1 MTEDKLKFSKLM
13 LGTVQFGLN
22 YGIANTSGK
31 PSLDTVMAILN
42 EAWLGG
48 INVLDTAAAYGDSE
62 TVIGDVLSRLGL
74 LDKMLIVSKVL
85 PIPAGMP
92 FDQAEE
98 FIETSIRNS
107 LRNLRIEQ
115 LPVCLF
121 HRDEDLKYFPI
132 LEIMTERGLI
142 GAGGISLD
150 EHSAIEDAIAR
161 ATYIQIPYNILEW
174 RYETLLEQAVQK
186 GITIFARSV
195 YLQGLLLMDE
205 ASIRPGLCGIIP
217 VRRRLEELARRHDM
231 SLAGLCLRFVLS
243 RTGISSVLTGVDNPA
258 QLRENL
264 TFIKSGQLP
273 TALIEE
279 IRLIV
284 PKLPEE
290 LIHPKLWSKTA

>member
-1 MTEDKLKFSKLM
+1 MTESKLNFSKLM

-22 YGIANTSGK
+22 YGIANTRGK

-48 INVLDTAAAYGDSE
+48 VNALDTAAAYGDSE
-62 TVIGDVLSRLGL
+62 TVLGEALTRLGL
-74 LDKMLIVSKVL
+74 IDKMLIVSKVS

-92 FDQAEE
+92 FCQAEK
-98 FIETSIRNS
+98 FIETSICNS
-107 LRNLRIEQ
+107 LRNLRIER

-121 HRDEDLKYFPI
+121 HRDEDLKYYPI
-132 LEIMTERGLI
+132 LKKMTERGLI

-150 EHSAIEDAIAR
+150 EHSAIEGAIAR
-161 ATYIQIPYNILEW
+161 TKYIQIPYNVLEW

-264 TFIKSGQLP
+264 TLIKAGQLP

-290 LIHPKLWSKTA
+290 LIHPKLWSKTV

>member
-1 MTEDKLKFSKLM
+1 MTESKLNFSKLM

-22 YGIANTSGK
+22 YGIANTRGK

-48 INVLDTAAAYGDSE
+48 VNALDTAAAYGDSE
-62 TVIGDVLSRLGL
+62 TVLGEALTRLGL
-74 LDKMLIVSKVL
+74 IDKMLIVSKVS

-92 FDQAEE
+92 FCQAEK
-98 FIETSIRNS
+98 FIETSICNS
-107 LRNLRIEQ
+107 LRNLRIER

-121 HRDEDLKYFPI
+121 HRDEDLKYYPI
-132 LEIMTERGLI
+132 LKKMTERGLI

-150 EHSAIEDAIAR
+150 EHSAIEGAIAR
-161 ATYIQIPYNILEW
+161 TKYIQIPYNVLEW

-264 TFIKSGQLP
+264 T
-273 TALIEE
+273 
-279 IRLIV
+279 V

>member
-1 MTEDKLKFSKLM
+1 MNFSKLM

-31 PSLDTVMAILN
+31 PSLDTAIAILN

-48 INVLDTAAAYGDSE
+48 VNALDTAAAYGDSE
-62 TVIGDVLSRLGL
+62 TVLGEALTRLGL
-74 LDKMLIVSKVL
+74 LDKMLIVGKVL

-92 FDQAEE
+92 FDKAEE

-107 LRNLRIEQ
+107 LRNLRIER

-132 LEIMTERGLI
+132 LEKMTERGLI

-161 ATYIQIPYNILEW
+161 AKYIQIPYNVLEW
-174 RYETLLEQAVQK
+174 RYETLLEQAAQK

-217 VRRRLEELARRHDM
+217 VRRRLEELAKLHEM
-231 SLAGLCLRFVLS
+231 SMAGLCMRFVLS
-243 RTGISSVLTGVDNPA
+243 RTGIRSMLTGVDTQE

-264 TFIKSGQLP
+264 ALIKAGPLP

-279 IRLIV
+279 IRSIV